1 MKGEKELKYD
11 VQNMLFYTGVIERG
25 TSRATGLGFPTINIS
40 IAAEG
45 NAVSGTYAA
54 RVFVEG
60 AFYNAAAYA
69 NIRKKILEAHLFNF
83 SGDLYGCEASIQLC
97 EKIRNDEFFE
107 DEEKLV
113 AAIIRD
119 IERIRKYFEK

>member
-1 MKGEKELKYD
+1 MKGGKELKYD
-11 VQNMLFYTGVIERG
+11 GQNMLFYTGVIERG

-40 IAAEG
+40 IAAESD
-45 NAVSGTYAA
+45 AASGIYAA

-69 NIRKKILEAHLFNF
+69 NRRKRLLEAHLFNF
-83 SGDLYGCEASIQLC
+83 SGDLYGREASIQLC
-97 EKIRNDEFFE
+97 EKMREDEFFE

-113 AAIIRD
+113 AAIIGD
-119 IERIRKYFEK
+119 IERIRKYFEN